1 MNTTSVAQT
10 ETSLVEMLGT
20 FLQVSA
26 PSAPENIT
34 LRDAVARFHAWAQ
47 RQPVVRL
54 NHVYDRL
61 ATGTLDPQWEEL
73 ERQENPA

>member
-1 MNTTSVAQT
+1 MNPSPMAQT

-26 PSAPENIT
+26 PYAPENIT
-34 LRDAVARFHAWAQ
+34 LRDAAARFYAWAR

-54 NHVYDRL
+54 NRVYDHL

-73 ERQENPA
+73 EWEGVH